1 MRATSKAPDLESLRP
16 FDSCVSLGRVVR
28 DGVPESFNSA
38 DELLAMMNRYCIAE
52 ALVHDHHAR
61 LVHPRDHGNR
71 RLLDAIR
78 GQSRLHPCW
87 VIEPPK
93 KPGRDPARA
102 LVEETLAAGVR
113 AVRLP
118 MKALPP
124 LPWVWEDLAAELE
137 EHRVPSFLDFGE
149 VGPLGALSD
158 SDADGVHEIARA
170 HPELPLVLS
179 GVFGGLGVHPAV
191 LPMVRRLPNVYLD
204 TAGILEY
211 WREVA
216 RDAGPERVL
225 FFTGAPFVDPGIYV
239 SNVQYARGLD
249 EAAKRLI
256 SGDNLRGLL
265 EAVR

>member
-1 MRATSKAPDLESLRP
+1 MRATSKAPGLESLRS
-16 FDSCVSLGRVVR
+16 FDSCVSLGRVVNS
-28 DGVPESFNSA
+28 GVPESLTNPE
-38 DELLAMMNRYCIAE
+38 ELLALMDRYCLAE

-61 LVHPRDHGNR
+61 LIHPRAHGNR
-71 RLLDAIR
+71 RLLEAIE
-78 GQSRLHPCW
+78 GQPRLHPCW

-93 KPGRDPARA
+93 QPGRDPARA
-102 LVEETLAAGVR
+102 LVDEVLSAGVR

-124 LPWVWEDLAAELE
+124 LPWVWEDLLAELE
-137 EHRVPSFLDFGE
+137 GHRVPSFLDFGE
-149 VGPLGALSD
+149 TSTLGALSD
-158 SDADGVHEIARA
+158 SDVQGVYEIARA

-179 GVFGGLGVHPAV
+179 GIFGGLGVHPA
-191 LPMVRRLPNVYLD
+191 MVTAIRRLPNLHLD
-204 TAGILEY
+204 TAGILEH

-216 RDAGPERVL
+216 RALGPERVL

-249 EAAKRLI
+249 EDAKRKI

-265 EAVR
+265 DGVR